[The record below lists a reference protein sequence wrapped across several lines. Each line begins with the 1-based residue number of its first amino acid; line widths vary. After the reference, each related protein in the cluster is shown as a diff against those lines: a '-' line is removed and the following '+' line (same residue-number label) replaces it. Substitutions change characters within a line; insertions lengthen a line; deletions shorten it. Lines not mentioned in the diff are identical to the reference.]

1 MDMDDTIADN
11 GFEVVPQHGAY
22 EQFQACEEESKVPT
36 DFDGVTDETGAI
48 ASVNKSLES
57 VTLDQTDANKS
68 SPGDLKEGPVNVS
81 KEGDNL
87 DSDHAKHV
95 RSQRGQGTKNNNKST
110 AKNVLAPGAKKN
122 KDEKE
127 AKAVPNGNGPPNSI
141 IERPIKSKSLNYK
154 QPRLPKQAGKSDRD
168 SSEGLSGIKK
178 EKPLEEGSVIEPDGI
193 PQSSPDL
200 TAADAGPHR
209 VGARPNYGF
218 SFRCDERAE
227 KRKEFY
233 TKLEEKIHAKEVEQT
248 TLQAKSKE
256 TQEAEL
262 KMLRKSLNFKA
273 TPMPN
278 FYQEPSPPKVELKKI
293 PPTRARSPK
302 LGRRKSSSSEGS
314 EENGDGNRPSGR
326 LSLGE
331 EVSRNQQSRVPP
343 IKAKKPIR
351 KSLPVL
357 PSERNKSS
365 SVRIKSAVSQATHNQ
380 ETGNKAHKP
389 LLVDDS
395 PSDHLHDHTP
405 ILDELAEPTIAQ
417 EGTESGVMQ
426 EQQ

>member
-1 MDMDDTIADN
+1 MDIDGAIADN
-11 GFEVVPQHGAY
+11 GFEVVPQHGVY
-22 EQFQACEEESKVPT
+22 EQLPACEGESTVPT
-36 DFDGVTDETGAI
+36 DYDGVTDETGAI

-57 VTLDQTDANKS
+57 VKLESDANKS

-81 KEGDNL
+81 KEEDNL
-87 DSDHAKHV
+87 DSDHAKRV
-95 RSQRGQGTKNNNKST
+95 RSQRGQGTKHNYKST

-127 AKAVPNGNGPPNSI
+127 AKVVPNGNGPPNSSL
-141 IERPIKSKSLNYK
+141 EKPIKSKSFNHK
-154 QPRLPKQAGKSDRD
+154 QPHLLPKQAGNSDIN
-168 SSEGLSGIKK
+168 SSEGLRIKN
-178 EKPLEEGSVIEPDGI
+178 EKPLKEESIIEPDGI
-193 PQSSPDL
+193 PQSTPNV
-200 TAADAGPHR
+200 TVVDAGPHR
-209 VGARPNYGF
+209 VGALPKYGF

-233 TKLEEKIHAKEVEQT
+233 SKLEEKIHAKEVEQT

-262 KMLRKSLNFKA
+262 RRLRKSLNFKA

-302 LGRRKSSSSEGS
+302 LGRRKCSSAEES
-314 EENGDGNRPSGR
+314 EENGHGNPSSGR

-331 EVSRNQQSRVPP
+331 EVLRNQQSRVPP
-343 IKAKKPIR
+343 IKSKKPIR

-365 SVRIKSAVSQATHNQ
+365 SVRIKSDMSQATHKQ
-380 ETGNKAHKP
+380 ETGNKAQKP
-389 LLVDDS
+389 LQVDDS

-405 ILDELAEPTIAQ
+405 TLDELAEPTIAQ
-417 EGTESGVMQ
+417 EGTESSIMQ

>member
-1 MDMDDTIADN
+1 MDIDDTIADN

-22 EQFQACEEESKVPT
+22 EQLPACEGERVPT
-36 DFDGVTDETGAI
+36 GFNGVTYETGAI

-57 VTLDQTDANKS
+57 VKLDQSDANKS
-68 SPGDLKEGPVNVS
+68 SPVDLKEGPVNVP

-87 DSDHAKHV
+87 DSDHAKRV
-95 RSQRGQGTKNNNKST
+95 RSQRGQETKKNYKPT

-127 AKAVPNGNGPPNSI
+127 AKAVPDGNGAPNSSL
-141 IERPIKSKSLNYK
+141 EKPIKSKSFNDK
-154 QPRLPKQAGKSDRD
+154 QPRLPKQAAKFDID
-168 SSEGLSGIKK
+168 SSEGLRIKK
-178 EKPLEEGSVIEPDGI
+178 EKPLKEGSVIEPDGF
-193 PQSSPDL
+193 PQSSPNL
-200 TAADAGPHR
+200 TAADSGPR
-209 VGARPNYGF
+209 RGGVLPNYRF
-218 SFRCDERAE
+218 SFRCNERAE

-233 TKLEEKIHAKEVEQT
+233 SKLEEKIHAKEVEQT

-256 TQEAEL
+256 TQEAEI

-302 LGRRKSSSSEGS
+302 LGRRKSSSTEES
-314 EENGDGNRPSGR
+314 EENGHGNRPSGR
-326 LSLGE
+326 LSLDE
-331 EVSRNQQSRVPP
+331 EMSRNQPSRVPP
-343 IKAKKPIR
+343 IKSKKPIR

-357 PSERNKSS
+357 PSEKIKSA
-365 SVRIKSAVSQATHNQ
+365 SVRIKSAVPQATHKQ

-389 LLVDDS
+389 LQVDDS
-395 PSDHLHDHTP
+395 FSDHLQEHTP
-405 ILDELAEPTIAQ
+405 IFAELAEPTIAQ
-417 EGTESGVMQ
+417 EGTESGFMQ
-426 EQQ
+426 EQ